1 MSDIIKLLPDSVA
14 NQIAAG
20 EVIQRP
26 SSVIK
31 ELVENSIDA
40 NATQISI
47 YVEDAGKTS
56 IQVVDNGTGMSETD
70 ARLSFERHATSKI
83 SVATDLF
90 SLNTMGF
97 RGEALASIAAV
108 AQVELRTRRKE
119 QDLGICLR
127 IEGSRVKEQEP
138 ISCPVGANFTVRNL
152 FFNIPARRKFLKSD
166 HTELSNIMTEYE
178 RIALAHP
185 DVAFKLYSNGKLL
198 SDLQAGSLRNRILG
212 LFGRK
217 LDSQLVPV
225 DAETELAVISGFVG
239 VPSSSRKKGTHQYFF
254 TNGRYMRHP
263 YFAKA
268 VQSAFERLVPEG
280 EQVPFFIVF
289 KVDPSRIDV
298 NIHPTKTEIKF
309 QDEQPLWQILLAVVR
324 EALGKFSALPTIV
337 FDVANRPDIPTYNP
351 SDDRSVP
358 PKIHLDPSYDPFKT
372 KPEANVSNGGTS
384 EDWLKIYNQA
394 LSTSQREDPVQQQ
407 KLWQD
412 TPPVDSE
419 KSKVELNNVSG
430 EYLQIDGHYIV
441 SPTAGGLMIV
451 DQHKAHERILYD
463 RYCAQIASRKG
474 ASQGLLFPQTVT
486 LPLSSATL
494 LDREAETLKSVGFD
508 IEKLSSTDFQ
518 LKGIPAGTEGTEP
531 SEILRAVIAEIEEG
545 GEQAADTIAS
555 KVAYSLAHRAAMP
568 VGVAL
573 TNKEMSLLMEQLM
586 ASTVPNYTPGGEQVM
601 VIINSAGLETLFDMQ
616 N

>member
-40 NATQISI
+40 HATQISI
-47 YVEDAGKTS
+47 YVEDAGKAS
-56 IQVVDNGTGMSETD
+56 IQVVDNGMGMSETD

-185 DVAFKLYSNGKLL
+185 DVAFRLFSNGKLL
-198 SDLQAGSLRNRILG
+198 SDLQTGSLRSRILG
-212 LFGRK
+212 IFGRK
-217 LDSQLVPV
+217 LDSQLVPI
-225 DAETELAVISGFVG
+225 DAETELAKISGFVG
-239 VPSSSRKKGTHQYFF
+239 IPSSSKKKGAHQYFF

-268 VQSAFERLVPEG
+268 VQSAFDRLIPEG

-324 EALGKFSALPTIV
+324 EALGKFSALPTID
-337 FDVANRPDIPTYNP
+337 FDVANRPEIPTYNP
-351 SDDRSVP
+351 SAKVSAP
-358 PKIHLDPSYDPFKT
+358 PRLHIDTSYNPFRTAPNTTQSK
-372 KPEANVSNGGTS
+372 EQNG
-384 EDWLKIYNQA
+384 EWRKIYDQA
-394 LSTSQREDPVQQQ
+394 LSASNHDNPIQEQRLWEDMPAQ
-407 KLWQD
+407 
-412 TPPVDSE
+412 SE
-419 KSKVELNNVSG
+419 EKGKAVLENTLG
-430 EYLQIDGHYIV
+430 EYLQIGGRYIV
-441 SPTAGGLMIV
+441 SSTANGLMIV
-451 DQHKAHERILYD
+451 DQQKAHERILYD
-463 RYCAQIASRKG
+463 RYCAQIATHNG
-474 ASQGLLFPQTVT
+474 TSQGLLFPQTVV
-486 LPLSSATL
+486 LPLSTAML
-494 LDREAETLKSVGFD
+494 LDREFETLKSVGFEID
-508 IEKLSSTDFQ
+508 KLSATEFR
-518 LKGIPAGTEGTEP
+518 LKGIPAGTEGAEP
-531 SEILRAVIAEIEEG
+531 GEMLRDVMSEIEDG
-545 GEQAADTIAS
+545 GEQAAESVAS
-555 KVAYSLAHRAAMP
+555 KVAYSLARKAAIP
-568 VGVAL
+568 VGVVL
-573 TNKEMSLLMEQLM
+573 TNQEMSLLMEQLM
-586 ASTVPNYTPGGEQVM
+586 TSTVPNYTPSGEQVF
-601 VIINSAGLETLFDMQ
+601 VIINPAGLESLFET
-616 N
+616 